1 MRRKRSRKGDAG
13 YSTGGI
19 KHPFDGLRQEY
30 EFGCHGPGPNMS
42 TTGRDRSGRGDGPGA
57 LGGVE
62 VVEERIVRDGNIWTC
77 AGVSS
82 GTDLA
87 LELIAS
93 VAGEETARRFQL
105 AAGYYPSGRRFG
117 KAHRQ
122 EAAADYVKRAAK
134 AGE

>member
-1 MRRKRSRKGDAG
+1 
-13 YSTGGI
+13 
-19 KHPFDGLRQEY
+19 
-30 EFGCHGPGPNMS
+30 MS

-105 AAGYYPSGRRFG
+105 AAGYHPSGRRSG